1 MLGAIAVGAVLA
13 LVGIIMVVPAVRR
26 TLKRAMALTE
36 SPVLLTLTSL
46 EAQTERLAS
55 SAQALPRLSSRASAA
70 VAGVGAAF
78 KASEER
84 QP

>member
-13 LVGIIMVVPAVRR
+13 LVGMIVVVPAVRR
-26 TLKRAMALTE
+26 TMKRATALTQ

-46 EAQTERLAS
+46 EAQTERLAT

-70 VAGVGAAF
+70 IAGAGAAF
-78 KASEER
+78 KPSEGE